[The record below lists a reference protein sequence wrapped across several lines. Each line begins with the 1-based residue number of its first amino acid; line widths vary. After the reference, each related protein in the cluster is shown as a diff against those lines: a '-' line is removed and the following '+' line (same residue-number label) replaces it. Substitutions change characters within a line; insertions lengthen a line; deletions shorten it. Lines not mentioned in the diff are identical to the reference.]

1 MRMIVRAA
9 APIAAAAA
17 PIAAAAAPIA
27 AGCWIDSRSI
37 PIAFLRCCSPSIPSA
52 SGWVCPCAK
61 GLASEGTSGALRLR
75 LRRRSDNS
83 IKADAHCIRER
94 RRALSPVRRE
104 RLGFA
109 ELGAE

>member
-1 MRMIVRAA
+1 MRMIVR
-9 APIAAAAA
+9 AAA